1 MYMAALHTFYFHS
14 FNIAVFWA
22 KWYSEAMDIPGNVG
36 SLGVYLC
43 LFVALY
49 FEVFLLI
56 SYLEKKPAKKTSAL
70 PKHYPTVDM
79 IVPCFNEA
87 ATLEQTV
94 TSLLALDYPQNKLN
108 VIIVDDGS
116 KDNTRAIGEQLAQAH
131 AGQVA
136 FYHKENGGK
145 YTALNF
151 AIERS
156 SADILGCLD
165 ADSFV
170 ASDALIEAVKQ
181 LESDSAIMAIT
192 PAMKVYRPRKVL
204 ELMQAVEYTFGI
216 FYKKMFDNLSAV
228 NVLPGPFSLYRRE
241 VFEKIGMFRHAHNTE
256 DMEIAFRMHAN
267 GLKIT
272 NAHNS
277 FVYTTVPKTLKALIR
292 QRTRWSQGF
301 LQNARDYSYMVGNPR
316 FGNFGTLVLPF
327 SLLSFAAGLYT
338 ASYALYRIG
347 TMLWSKFADVHATH
361 IPLHLSADQLSWFYI
376 NTSMMLFV
384 IIAVLVG
391 TLVAIVLGKRI
402 ADTEVTPL
410 ALLSYFALFGLVAP
424 VWLARAALGAALA
437 RESKWR

>member
-1 MYMAALHTFYFHS
+1 
-14 FNIAVFWA
+14 
-22 KWYSEAMDIPGNVG
+22 MDIPANLG

-56 SYLEKKPAKKTSAL
+56 SYLEKRPARKTSIL
-70 PKHYPTVDM
+70 PTHYPSVSM

-87 ATLEQTV
+87 ATLAQTV
-94 TSLLALDYPQNKLN
+94 ESLLALQYPKEKLQ
-108 VIIVDDGS
+108 VLIIDDGS
-116 KDNTRAIGEQLAQAH
+116 QDNTRVIGEYLAAQNPS
-131 AGQVA
+131 QVA

-151 AIERS
+151 GIKHS

-170 ASDALIEAVKQ
+170 APDALIEAVKQ
-181 LESDSAIMAIT
+181 LELDPAIMAIT
-192 PAMKVYRPRKVL
+192 PAMKVYRPRKML

-216 FYKKMFDNLSAV
+216 FYKKMFDNLSAI
-228 NVLPGPFSLYRRE
+228 NVLPGPFSLYKRE
-241 VFEKIGMFRHAHNTE
+241 VFERIGSFRHAHNTE

-267 GLKIT
+267 GLKIV
-272 NAHNS
+272 NAHNA
-277 FVYTTVPKTLKALIR
+277 FVYTTVPSTFKSLIK

-301 LQNARDYSYMVGNPR
+301 LQNARDYKYMVGNPR

-338 ASYALYRIG
+338 AGYALVRIG
-347 TMLWSKFADVHATH
+347 GSLWVKVANVHVTH
-361 IPLHLSADQLSWFYI
+361 VPLQVSTSQLNWFYI

-384 IIAVLVG
+384 IMAVLLG
-391 TLVAIVLGKRI
+391 TVIAIILGKRI
-402 ADTEVTPL
+402 ADTELTPK
-410 ALLSYFALFGLVAP
+410 ALLYYFALFGFVAP
-424 VWLARAALGAALA
+424 VWLARAAWGAALA